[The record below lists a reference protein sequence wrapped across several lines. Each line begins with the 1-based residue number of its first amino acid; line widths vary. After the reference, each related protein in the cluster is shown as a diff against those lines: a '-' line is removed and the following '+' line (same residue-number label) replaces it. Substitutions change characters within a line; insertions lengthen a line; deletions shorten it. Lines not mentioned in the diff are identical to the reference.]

1 MSASAP
7 ESPVA
12 ALRAAA
18 DAVRQQL
25 RANAFDAAAVQQVA
39 DFIEAQRPTLSAANR
54 EGITTA
60 LGCFLGQC
68 LVETYNGTWAQGPD
82 GTTGVGINQQH
93 FFNPFFRIAEQLD
106 KGLAESVVAFF
117 AAVPIH
123 LENPGRRQLIS

>member
-18 DAVRQQL
+18 DALRQQL
-25 RANAFDAAAVQQVA
+25 RASSFDAVAVQQLA
-39 DFIEAQRPTLSAANR
+39 DFIETQRAALSAADR
-54 EGITTA
+54 QGVTTA

-68 LVETYNGTWAQGPD
+68 LVETYGGTWAQGPD

-93 FFNPFFRIAEQLD
+93 FFNPFFRVAEQLD
-106 KGLAESVVAFF
+106 KGLSESVVAFF
-117 AAVPIH
+117 ASVPIH
-123 LENPGRRQLIS
+123 LENPGRRQWIS